1 MLKSKRFAVATSVV
15 LLALTTACSSSGQSQ
30 DTSSAETSPKLTA
43 PTRSPR
49 ISKAKASSPDPSP
62 TPQVERFQDALDT
75 AMGAATIAQSAQ
87 SKDDWNL
94 VVSRWQSAISLLK
107 AVPKS
112 SANYAIA
119 QKKIAEYQRNLA
131 YAQKQGNSGL
141 KPTGKATSLPMA
153 AVSRQTSP
161 SAPAPAAAP
170 KQTSPSAPTPAAAPK
185 QTRPSTVTPQVALA
199 SHLKQIGAKFYG
211 TYWCPYCNKQ
221 KELFGPQAFSQINY
235 IECDEKGKN
244 GRPDLCIKAN
254 ISGYPTWQIKGQLY
268 PGFQS
273 LQALAD
279 LSGYQSDRNFSSLN
293 FRGSDVRN

>member
-1 MLKSKRFAVATSVV
+1 MLKFKRLAVATSVV

-43 PTRSPR
+43 STRSPR

-62 TPQVERFQDALDT
+62 TPQAESFQDALDI

-94 VVSRWQSAISLLK
+94 VITRWQSAISLLK
-107 AVPKS
+107 ATPKS

-119 QKKIAEYQRNLA
+119 QKKIAEYQRNLT
-131 YAQKQGNSGL
+131 YAQKQGNSAI
-141 KPTGKATSLPMA
+141 KPTGKASSVPVA
-153 AVSRQTSP
+153 AVSSQTSP
-161 SAPAPAAAP
+161 SAPVATTVP
-170 KQTSPSAPTPAAAPK
+170 KQTSTSVPASAAPK

-199 SHLKQIGAKFYG
+199 THLKQIGAKFYG

-221 KELFGPQAFSQINY
+221 KQLFGLQAFSQINY

-268 PGFQS
+268 PGLQS
-273 LQALAD
+273 LQSLAD
-279 LSGYQSDRNFSSLN
+279 LSGYQGDRNFSSLSL
-293 FRGSDVRN
+293 RGSNLRN